1 MTGKPTGR
9 MGVGTFDLERRGA
22 PVQRFR
28 AMSETSL
35 YPAVKRF
42 LEAAGF
48 DVKGEVKGCDI
59 VAVHAG
65 EPLTLAIVEMKLGLS
80 LELLLQAMDRTRVA
94 DEVWLAV
101 PATRRGRDRDRRVHR
116 LCRLLGFGCWRSAPR
131 GTASRCWRSPGR
143 ISRDGTI
150 AAEPGCWQEHARRR
164 GDPSVGG
171 MTRQP
176 IMTAYRQ
183 QALDCAALLRTGL
196 SRPAELRSVAP
207 DAGQIL
213 LRNVYGWFERQRRG
227 VYQLTPAGEAAL
239 HRWPAEERWVTRAEA
254 VVPAV
259 VEVLGS

>member
-1 MTGKPTGR
+1 
-9 MGVGTFDLERRGA
+9 
-22 PVQRFR
+22 
-28 AMSETSL
+28 MSETSL

-65 EPLTLAIVEMKLGLS
+65 EKLTLAIVEMKLGLS
-80 LELLLQAMDRTRVA
+80 LELLLQAIDRTRVA

-116 LCRLLGFGCWRSAPR
+116 LCRLLGFGLLAVSA
-131 GTASRCWRSPGR
+131 A
-143 ISRDGTI
+143 RDGVEVL
-150 AAEPGCWQEHARRR
+150 AEPGPYQPRRDHRRRTRLLAEHARRR

-254 VVPAV
+254 VVPAG